1 MKKLLLIASSVLL
14 TLSCSSS
21 DDDSSNNSNNN
32 SSKITP
38 PAWIQ
43 GSYYHVSEGT
53 DAKIG
58 GYRFYSD
65 DICVLSYTSEVCMKG
80 TIDIYQ
86 GTNMY
91 TNVEQSSTTTEYKCT
106 ITIGAQK
113 TNYHFQ
119 KLSDNTIKD
128 VIASN
133 TIGSTVIL
141 TRQ

>member
-1 MKKLLLIASSVLL
+1 MASSVLL
-14 TLSCSSS
+14 TLSCGTS
-21 DDDSSNNSNNN
+21 DDSSSNNN
-32 SSKITP
+32 SSSKITP

-43 GSYYHVSEGT
+43 GSYYHVYEGS
-53 DAKIG
+53 DAKNG

-65 DICVLSYTSEVCMKG
+65 DICVLSYNSEVCMKG
-80 TIDIYQ
+80 AIDMYQ
-86 GTNMY
+86 GTNIY

-128 VIASN
+128 VIGSN
-133 TIGSTVIL
+133 SIGTTVL
-141 TRQ
+141 LKKE